1 MIYASGRSSLRFMK
15 AIIMRYSVL
24 NDSRGSVFT
33 CGPGLD
39 VEIMQTKAKKPTKQQ
54 QQTNKQTKKQ
64 YDQSMTGL
72 SITQITET
80 KRDVTKLIR
89 KEASLPKL

>member
-1 MIYASGRSSLRFMK
+1 MIHASGRSSLRFMK

-39 VEIMQTKAKKPTKQQ
+39 VEIIQEII
-54 QQTNKQTKKQ
+54 
-64 YDQSMTGL
+64 TGL

-89 KEASLPKL
+89 KEATLPKL